1 VSLVIGGLWWVTER
15 KIHLAEQEARGLA
28 MRQSVSLANS
38 YAGQLQHV
46 VDQMNH
52 MTLSVANAWQDSAK
66 TVNLEQDQERG
77 IFPSRFGFAL
87 FITDHNGRIVKAS
100 FRLKE
105 FVTVSKESLFSLHR
119 DDCCLGM
126 LISSVERSQTTGR
139 SAIQFSRRV
148 NRADGSFAGVVVITV
163 APEFLTSFQNE
174 ALPGNHDFVSARL
187 VSGSVLA
194 TRMGGDSRQRG
205 LVYKVDPGFHQMRG
219 SIQEVGEHFD
229 DARARYV
236 AWRTLDDYPLVALA
250 GLAEEDS
257 LVTFRALAKSY
268 RLTLIIASS
277 LFILLT
283 LVGWIFSS
291 KLALRRRAEENV
303 RKTYRMATDAAN
315 EGFYMLL
322 PVHDSH
328 NVLVD
333 F

>member
-1 VSLVIGGLWWVTER
+1 MIVKSGLFLWSRLALTSHWLRFFVWLSLVTLVIGGLWWVTER
-15 KIHLAEQEARGLA
+15 KIHLAEQEARGFA

-87 FITDHNGRIVKAS
+87 FITDQNGRIVKAS

-126 LISSVERSQTTGR
+126 LISSVERSQLSGR
-139 SAIQFSRRV
+139 SVIHFSRRI

-174 ALPGNHDFVSARL
+174 ALPGNHDSC
-187 VSGSVLA
+187 
-194 TRMGGDSRQRG
+194 
-205 LVYKVDPGFHQMRG
+205 
-219 SIQEVGEHFD
+219 
-229 DARARYV
+229 
-236 AWRTLDDYPLVALA
+236 
-250 GLAEEDS
+250 
-257 LVTFRALAKSY
+257 
-268 RLTLIIASS
+268 
-277 LFILLT
+277 
-283 LVGWIFSS
+283 
-291 KLALRRRAEENV
+291 
-303 RKTYRMATDAAN
+303 
-315 EGFYMLL
+315 
-322 PVHDSH
+322 
-328 NVLVD
+328 
-333 F
+333 